1 MFVLNSDISIGQF
14 VNVWVH
20 DVSIKKSIF
29 EYVDKAVIKLPISA
43 RIKNKNQNADN
54 TIIKTVQTAE
64 QFKAGDPV
72 EIKLGYNGS
81 LNTEFIGFVRRINFT
96 SPLEVECEGYSY
108 QLRIKTY
115 QKTFKHAQL
124 LDILKYLV
132 EGTDIELDEKNIP
145 GFVIDK
151 LCLTGCNG
159 CQALEEIKKISHDI
173 VRIFFSGKRLWA
185 GLLYLNATGTVDKY
199 PTKETVKYRLGWNVI
214 KDNNLK
220 LRQSDGDVVMI
231 YEGIKKDGSKETALV
246 NGKVHTR
253 AKKIVQTSG
262 GVGLHKTVRT
272 TAVTDAGTLKN
283 MALAAQYKFNYDG
296 YEGKITAFLQ
306 PYCEPAYMAFIE
318 DLKYPERNGLYNV
331 ESVEVSYGMKG
342 ARRIVGI
349 GIKLN

>member
-1 MFVLNSDISIGQF
+1 MFVLNSDIAIGPYVKVRPHE
-14 VNVWVH
+14 VNV
-20 DVSIKKSIF
+20 KKSIY

-43 RIKNKNQNADN
+43 RIRNKNKTDDD
-54 TIIKTVQTAE
+54 TKIVTVQTAQ

-81 LNTEFIGFVRRINFT
+81 LNTEFTGFVRRINFT
-96 SPLEVECEGYSY
+96 SPVEIECEGYSY
-108 QLRIKTY
+108 QLRVKTY
-115 QKTFKHAQL
+115 QKVFKNAEL

-145 GFVIDK
+145 GFKIDK

-159 CQALEEIKKISHDI
+159 CQALEEIKKISKDV
-173 VRIFFSGKRLWA
+173 VRIFFSGKKLWA
-185 GLLYLNATGTVDKY
+185 GLLYLNATGTADNY
-199 PTKETVKYRLGWNVI
+199 PTKQTVKYRLGWNVI

-220 LRQSDGDVVMI
+220 LRQSDGDVVMV
-231 YEGIKKDGSKETALV
+231 YEGIKKDGGKETAIV
-246 NGKVHTR
+246 NGKIHTQ

-262 GVGLHKTVRT
+262 GVGLKKTVRT
-272 TAVTDAGTLKN
+272 TAVTDAATLKN
-283 MALAAQYKFNYDG
+283 MALAAQYKYNYDG

-306 PYCEPAYMAFIE
+306 PFCEPAYMAYIE
-318 DLKYPERNGLYNV
+318 DRKYPERNGLYNV
-331 ESVEVSYGMKG
+331 ESVEVTYGMRG